1 MIATDGKPSREEN
14 SRTVTKFAAT
24 LIEAETG
31 TSGATTT
38 AGSGARAVQHSVCA
52 N

>member
-1 MIATDGKPSREEN
+1 MIAADGKPSREEN
-14 SRTVTKFAAT
+14 SRTGTKFTAT
-24 LIEAETG
+24 LIGAGAG